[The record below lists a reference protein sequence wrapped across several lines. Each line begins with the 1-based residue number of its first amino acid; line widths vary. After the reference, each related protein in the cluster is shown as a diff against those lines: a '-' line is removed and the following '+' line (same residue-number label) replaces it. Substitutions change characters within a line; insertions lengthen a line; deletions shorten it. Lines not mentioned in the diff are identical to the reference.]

1 MITGKKILIT
11 GGSSGLGK
19 SLAIKLANN
28 RNDIFCIGR
37 TLVKGKNIISV
48 KCNFNNLND
57 IKKKLRLLRI
67 KKLDYVFLNAGILGD
82 LKDITKIKSNEIF
95 QILKINVLANKQI
108 LDFFIKKK
116 IPIKLIIGISSG
128 AALSPKFGWYLYC
141 CSKSAFKFLLES
153 YAIEDNQRKYIN
165 ISPGLIKTK
174 MQKKICSV
182 NEKKFPS
189 VKKFKF
195 LNKSNKVPSPD
206 EVAENLIKKVK
217 GLKKFQSGSYI
228 DIRKE

>member
-57 IKKKLRLLRI
+57 IKKKLQLLRI

-108 LDFFIKKK
+108 LNFFIKKK

-153 YAIEDNQRKYIN
+153 YALEDNQRKYIN

>member
-174 MQKKICSV
+174 MQKKICSI

>member
-28 RNDIFCIGR
+28 QNDIFCIGR
-37 TLVKGKNIISV
+37 TLIQGKNIISV

>member
-95 QILKINVLANKQI
+95 EYIIRRVDRTYQGINDIVKKLDILSLE
-108 LDFFIKKK
+108 KKRQLT
-116 IPIKLIIGISSG
+116 IP
-128 AALSPKFGWYLYC
+128 
-141 CSKSAFKFLLES
+141 
-153 YAIEDNQRKYIN
+153 
-165 ISPGLIKTK
+165 LIKE
-174 MQKKICSV
+174 I
-182 NEKKFPS
+182 
-189 VKKFKF
+189 
-195 LNKSNKVPSPD
+195 L
-206 EVAENLIKKVK
+206 
-217 GLKKFQSGSYI
+217 
-228 DIRKE
+228 

>member
-57 IKKKLRLLRI
+57 IKKKLQLLRI

-153 YAIEDNQRKYIN
+153 YALEDNQRKYIN